1 MSQQCKWCYSPAT
14 ERAWSVRHAWHMLC
28 QRHYEEA
35 RSAMKAW
42 MIEKQYEP
50 TCDICG
56 VMQYADESLE
66 WNGDTGNHVH
76 CEEN

>member
-1 MSQQCKWCYSPAT
+1 MA
-14 ERAWSVRHAWHMLC
+14 
-28 QRHYEEA
+28 YEQ
-35 RSAMKAW
+35 S
-42 MIEKQYEP
+42 EP